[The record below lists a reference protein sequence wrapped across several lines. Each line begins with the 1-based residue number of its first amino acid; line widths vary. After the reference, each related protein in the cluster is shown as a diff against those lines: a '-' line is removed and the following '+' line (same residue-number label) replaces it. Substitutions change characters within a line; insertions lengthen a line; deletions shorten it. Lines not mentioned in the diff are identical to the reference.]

1 MTPATIERRDRPRR
15 GTCEVVFEEGD
26 DGEDVDEGEADTQT
40 ERTQMNTKHI
50 ATRRSK
56 FGVVTI
62 AASRVPDDAT
72 LGIARRLK
80 SRERAELRSILTK
93 IDLSVF

>member
-40 ERTQMNTKHI
+40 EKTQMNTKHI
-50 ATRRSK
+50 DARRRE
-56 FGVVTI
+56 FEIVTFDT
-62 AASRVPDDAT
+62 SRVPDDAT

-80 SRERAELRSILTK
+80 SRERAQLRSILTK